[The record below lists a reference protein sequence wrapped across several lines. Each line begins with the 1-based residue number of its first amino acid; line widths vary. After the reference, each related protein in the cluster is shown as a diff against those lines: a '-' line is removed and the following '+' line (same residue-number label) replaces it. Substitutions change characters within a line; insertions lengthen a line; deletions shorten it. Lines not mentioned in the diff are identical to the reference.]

1 MDFIISRFLFQGL
14 SINYKKLSPNLE
26 NFETLESLFMIFE
39 EFIQTGKA
47 FFFPI
52 EHGQAF
58 LNICM

>member
-1 MDFIISRFLFQGL
+1 
-14 SINYKKLSPNLE
+14 
-26 NFETLESLFMIFE
+26 MIFE

-58 LNICM
+58 LNICMQYADEK